1 MQGERQSCEAWFPE
15 GNTGKRQA
23 RPNPE
28 SEWVTQEVPELHI
41 LDGDLWNA
49 AKARQAAIKY
59 TRSDDGETE
68 NHFRERRRPKRELH
82 RRRHCCHPVEAVD
95 HGEDARRLRGYV
107 CVFEHHERFLAWP
120 YCWLQEPTEDRSS
133 TQDRFISICL
143 HFVPSMCICW

>member
-1 MQGERQSCEAWFPE
+1 VRLGFLKDPD
-15 GNTGKRQA
+15 TGKRQA

-95 HGEDARRLRGYV
+95 TRRRCAPPSRL
-107 CVFEHHERFLAWP
+107 
-120 YCWLQEPTEDRSS
+120 
-133 TQDRFISICL
+133 CL
-143 HFVPSMCICW
+143 HV